1 MGPMIRNLVTIVAA
15 SVLALLTLCGEP
27 VQADDHLEFEADL
40 RLRWEYSSPWDGAVG
55 TASDTVTMMRT
66 RIAMATAFSDNL
78 DFSIGITDARSLSG
92 QNSDPRIAT
101 GDLSVREVYLQV
113 ADLSAVSEH
122 LEFLSGWSLGL
133 GRSAVPTYDSGR
145 IIHSADWSNLG
156 PAIADGYHL
165 NNDFL
170 DGALDLNV
178 HFLTLAK
185 DPTGGAGS
193 GDHFYGA
200 HLAVDSLPVV
210 DGSFFYWKYTADLA
224 NQAEAVA
231 GGNPDPGS
239 SGEDTYGYCFSLK
252 EGLISRVGIDVEYAL
267 QDGSRYDVGDDAIE
281 KLDSLYY
288 SIEATYD
295 QPATDDFGALNWRAG
310 RILATGTSAGAT
322 RQEAFRSPFGSPHGT
337 HGIADLVAT
346 SNVQDTYIGATTELM
361 ETEVDISLHMLAAD
375 QGEDW
380 GQELDI
386 VLRRQ
391 QQPDFLGGLMPL
403 EVGLGK
409 FSSDHSTLDSTT
421 FFYVQSGWD
430 F

>member
-1 MGPMIRNLVTIVAA
+1 MIRNLVTIVA
-15 SVLALLTLCGEP
+15 SVLALLTLCVEP
-27 VQADDHLEFEADL
+27 VQADGHLEFGADL
-40 RLRWEYSSPWDGAVG
+40 RLQWEYSSPWDGLAATPG
-55 TASDTVTMMRT
+55 DTVTMMRT

-78 DFSIGITDARSLSG
+78 DFSIGITDARTLSG
-92 QNSDPRIAT
+92 HNSDPRIPNA
-101 GDLSVREVYLQV
+101 DFSVRELYLQV
-113 ADLSAVSEH
+113 ADLSAVHEH

-145 IIHSADWSNLG
+145 IIHSDDWSNLG

-178 HFLTLAK
+178 HFLTLDK
-185 DPTGGAGS
+185 HPDGGAGS

-200 HLAVDSLPVV
+200 HLAVDSLPFV

-224 NQAEAVA
+224 NQEAA
-231 GGNPDPGS
+231 GEDIDPGS

-252 EGLISRVGIDVEYAL
+252 EGLITDEYLSRVGIDVEYAL
-267 QDGSRYDVGDDAIE
+267 QDGNRYDVGDDAIE

-288 SIEATYD
+288 SIEVTYD
-295 QPATDDFGALNWRAG
+295 QPASDDFGALDWRAG

-322 RQEAFRSPFGSPHGT
+322 RQETFRSPFGTPHGT
-337 HGIADLVAT
+337 HGIADLVVT

-380 GQELDI
+380 GQELDL

-391 QQPDFLGGLMPL
+391 QQPDFLGGWMPL

-409 FSSDHSTLDSTT
+409 FSSDHITLDSTT
-421 FFYVQSGWD
+421 FFYVQSSWD

>member
-1 MGPMIRNLVTIVAA
+1 MIRNLVTIVA
-15 SVLALLTLCGEP
+15 SVLALLTLCVEP
-27 VQADDHLEFEADL
+27 VQADGHLEFGADL
-40 RLRWEYSSPWDGAVG
+40 RLQWEYSSPWDGLAA
-55 TASDTVTMMRT
+55 TAGDTVTMMRT
-66 RIAMATAFSDNL
+66 RIAVATAFSDNL
-78 DFSIGITDARSLSG
+78 DFSMGITDARTLSG
-92 QNSDPRIAT
+92 QNSDPLIAT
-101 GDLSVREVYLQV
+101 GDLSVRELYLQV
-113 ADLSAVSEH
+113 ADLSAVNEH

-145 IIHSADWSNLG
+145 IIHSDDWSNLG

-170 DGALDLNV
+170 DGAIDLDI

-200 HLAVDSLPVV
+200 HLAVDSLPFV

-224 NQAEAVA
+224 NQAEAAA
-231 GGNPDPGS
+231 GGNSDPGS

-267 QDGSRYDVGDDAIE
+267 QDGNRYDVGDDAIE

-295 QPATDDFGALNWRAG
+295 QPASDGFGALDWRAG

-322 RQEAFRSPFGSPHGT
+322 GQEAFRSPFGAPHGT

-380 GQELDI
+380 GQELDV

-391 QQPDFLGGLMPL
+391 QQPDFLGGWMPL

-421 FFYVQSGWD
+421 FFYVQSSWD